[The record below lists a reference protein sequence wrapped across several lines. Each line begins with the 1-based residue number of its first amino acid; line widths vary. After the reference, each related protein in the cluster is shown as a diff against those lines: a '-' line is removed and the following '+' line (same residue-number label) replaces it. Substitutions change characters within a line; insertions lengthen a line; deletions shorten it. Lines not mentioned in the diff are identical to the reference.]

1 MEALKFV
8 FLLSFILLV
17 SGIELK
23 KDDHARH
30 RRAAGDNVAEMD
42 EIARSNEVY
51 KRMRSQLSL
60 LEYLIGRRGP
70 RVHIRQFI
78 NWDKTIIIDNLF
90 YVKPTTIWEVARV
103 IKAASMTGIR
113 VRATGAG
120 HTRSPLY
127 PDEGH
132 IMMDVRDLKR
142 HDGPDMELH
151 KPNQMRPYYTVTVI
165 TGVYEYDLN
174 EFLVKNGLSMLS
186 QPLNV
191 NETVGG
197 MLALSTHGSTWN
209 APTWSGYV
217 VELRL
222 MDARG
227 RLRRFTIESHTELM
241 KALMCNLGMMG
252 IMYDITIQVNGTL
265 IAKVQNQFVPLEDLF
280 YNQTNLRET
289 VTSHFL
295 TEISW
300 YPFNSV
306 TPEEEKVFLHNNTV
320 LDSWTVGRDLVWL
333 RTIVLVDSVPDGY
346 TIEGPGFLPTGG
358 SLSGGNITGIL
369 RGKGA
374 LAIAKELPSISYHYL
389 VDAFPTLNIPL
400 HGSETSAAFVL
411 NIDNQ
416 FSRPF
421 RAFQFMTEKVERQI
435 KTKGSSPLNAF
446 LPRFLQNMDCLLC
459 FGNNGIQQD
468 DDSGRSMVID
478 FLAPPTQ
485 FGFYDTAADF
495 VHKFR
500 QEKIRPHWAKRHTD
514 IPGIVDIIKETYGDN
529 INKFTQLKFDSGI
542 DRCGIFMNKY
552 LMEIFGHPQNYFKWC

>member
-1 MEALKFV
+1 MKALKLV

-17 SGIELK
+17 SGIELN
-23 KDDHARH
+23 KDEHSRH

-42 EIARSNEVY
+42 EIERSNEVY

-60 LEYLIGRRGP
+60 LEYLIGQRGP
-70 RVHIRQFI
+70 RIHIRQFI
-78 NWDKTIIIDNLF
+78 NWDKTIVIDNLF
-90 YVKPTTIWEVARV
+90 YVKPATIWEVARV
-103 IKAASMTGIR
+103 IKAASMTGIH

-132 IMMDVRDLKR
+132 IMMDVRALKR

-151 KPNQMRPYYTVTVI
+151 KPNQVRPYYTVTAI

-217 VELRL
+217 VEMRL

-265 IAKVQNQFVPLEDLF
+265 IAKVQNQFIPLEDLF

-306 TPEEEKVFLHNNTV
+306 TPEEEEVFLHNNTV
-320 LDSWTVGRDLVWL
+320 LDSWRVGRDLVWL
-333 RTIVLVDSVPDGY
+333 RTIVLADSVPDGY
-346 TIEGPGFLPTGG
+346 TIKGPGFLPTGG

-369 RGKGA
+369 RGKA
-374 LAIAKELPSISYHYL
+374 
-389 VDAFPTLNIPL
+389 
-400 HGSETSAAFVL
+400 SAYF
-411 NIDNQ
+411 
-416 FSRPF
+416 
-421 RAFQFMTEKVERQI
+421 
-435 KTKGSSPLNAF
+435 F
-446 LPRFLQNMDCLLC
+446 L
-459 FGNNGIQQD
+459 
-468 DDSGRSMVID
+468 
-478 FLAPPTQ
+478 
-485 FGFYDTAADF
+485 
-495 VHKFR
+495 
-500 QEKIRPHWAKRHTD
+500 
-514 IPGIVDIIKETYGDN
+514 
-529 INKFTQLKFDSGI
+529 
-542 DRCGIFMNKY
+542 
-552 LMEIFGHPQNYFKWC
+552 